1 MSGGGGGLWGGG
13 GEEQKSTLREA
24 VGLKMSLEGS
34 SRDKVTAVESCHTI
48 DQ

>member
-1 MSGGGGGLWGGG
+1 MGGGGGGG

-34 SRDKVTAVESCHTI
+34 PHDKVTAVESCHTI

>member
-24 VGLKMSLEGS
+24 VGLKVSLEGS
-34 SRDKVTAVESCHTI
+34 PRDKVTAVESCHTI